1 MKIQAVKTSY
11 DQNNVYKAQKTK
23 YNMSFGN
30 SFCSSVSS
38 VDFLSEMFNLVKKYV
53 QSLQKESLVKN
64 PAPLLKTDEI
74 GEELLK
80 KIASVEL
87 RKMLSKPSERI
98 MYIIT
103 GRSGSG
109 KSTIV
114 RNLRLDKDFYVP
126 DADNVKRLLP
136 GYKEKGLNYVHRA
149 SYAINR
155 TNLSEALS
163 RGTNCVIQTTT
174 TFENMDEM
182 ISEAKRNGYSDIK
195 IVHVDVKEDIAI
207 ERCKKRAEKK
217 GLKTNTDYIKQRKY
231 IDDIVETYKNP
242 EKGVNEIIVFDNNST
257 FPELKKVIVVK
268 YWV

>member
-1 MKIQAVKTSY
+1 MKIQAVNIKHN
-11 DQNNVYKAQKTK
+11 QNSVYKTQKAQYGT
-23 YNMSFGN
+23 SFGN
-30 SFCSSVSS
+30 SICKSVLSA
-38 VDFLSEMFNLVKKYV
+38 DFLNEVYSLVKKYTE
-53 QSLQKESLVKN
+53 SLQKESLVKN
-64 PAPLLKTDEI
+64 PAPLLKVEEI

-80 KIASVEL
+80 KIANIEL
-87 RKMLSKPSERI
+87 QKMLSKPAERI
-98 MYIIT
+98 MYIVT

-126 DADNVKRLLP
+126 DADNVKKLLP
-136 GYKEKGLNYVHRA
+136 GYKEKGLNHVHRA

-163 RGTNCVIQTTT
+163 HGANCVIQTTT
-174 TFENMDEM
+174 TFENMDQM
-182 ISEAKRNGYSDIK
+182 INEAKRNGYSDIK

-217 GLKTNTDYIKQRKY
+217 GLKTNTDYIRQRKY

-257 FPELKKVIVVK
+257 LPELKKVIIVR
-268 YWV
+268 

>member
-1 MKIQAVKTSY
+1 MKILAVNTKY
-11 DQNNVYKAQKTK
+11 NQNNVYKTQEVQYST
-23 YNMSFGN
+23 SFGN
-30 SFCSSVSS
+30 SICKPISSADFLNEVSS
-38 VDFLSEMFNLVKKYV
+38 LVKKYTE
-53 QSLQKESLVKN
+53 SLQKESLVKN
-64 PAPLLKTDEI
+64 PTPLLKVEEI
-74 GEELLK
+74 GDELLK
-80 KIASVEL
+80 KIANTEL
-87 RKMLSKPSERI
+87 HKMLSKPAERI

-126 DADNVKRLLP
+126 DADNVKKLLP
-136 GYKEKGLNYVHRA
+136 GYKEKGLNHVHRA

-182 ISEAKRNGYSDIK
+182 IKEAKRNGYSDIK

-217 GLKTNTDYIKQRKY
+217 GLKINTDYIKQRKY

-257 FPELKKVIVVK
+257 LPEFKKVIIVK
-268 YWV
+268 